1 MNYNFP
7 LWKPSRPYVCPANAG
22 PSWHEAFESGM
33 DMAELEDN
41 LKLSPW
47 ERMVKHDQILND
59 FLQREEF
66 FNFMQRGRE
75 FVNRVEA
82 NRNLQSK
89 I

>member
-1 MNYNFP
+1 
-7 LWKPSRPYVCPANAG
+7 
-22 PSWHEAFESGM
+22 M